1 MSKLRKMRNK
11 FSYTSL
17 LVRSVFVAMLFVG
30 LMSSCGDD
38 AVYHEVSSINEK
50 GWYKNDLASFDY
62 NSTDT
67 TGRYD
72 IIIDIR
78 NSADYNYKNFWI
90 FVRSISP
97 DNIEYGDTLE
107 CVLADNYG
115 KWIGKSTGSLYELPV
130 LFLADVKFP
139 KIGNYHFDIAQGMR
153 NDTLEGI
160 HEIGLRIK
168 PSANKQE

>member
-1 MSKLRKMRNK
+1 MKNRISYKSWIVA
-11 FSYTSL
+11 FSMILFGS
-17 LVRSVFVAMLFVG
+17 ML
-30 LMSSCGDD
+30 SSCGDD
-38 AVYHEVSSINEK
+38 SVYHEVSPISEE
-50 GWYKNDLASFDY
+50 GWYKNNLVSFDY

-67 TGRYD
+67 VGRYD

-90 FVRSISP
+90 FVRSVSP

-130 LFLADVKFP
+130 LFLSEVQFP
-139 KIGNYHFDIAQGMR
+139 RIGNYHFDIAQGMR